1 MWATTNTTE
10 SLNNMPLWMLSA
22 FCKEWRVAVT
32 IEDGKITEI
41 INSQEEPTMLSLTDT
56 YNRLPIVDV
65 IDLCKEHN
73 ESLIIK
79 DGKIANIVS
88 NDEEDYNE

>member
-41 INSQEEPTMLSLTDT
+41 INS
-56 YNRLPIVDV
+56 
-65 IDLCKEHN
+65 
-73 ESLIIK
+73 
-79 DGKIANIVS
+79 
-88 NDEEDYNE
+88 